1 MRHSKKIN
9 NKLDPRRKTTII
21 RKYSKRMTIL
31 REIIVAGARIRS
43 PSGIAEENL
52 FTGSGSLAGS
62 WRRPEPVSRATKG
75 IDGEEGGRCTIKFI
89 TLKTYLVK

>member
-1 MRHSKKIN
+1 MRDS
-9 NKLDPRRKTTII
+9 
-21 RKYSKRMTIL
+21 KYSKRMTIL